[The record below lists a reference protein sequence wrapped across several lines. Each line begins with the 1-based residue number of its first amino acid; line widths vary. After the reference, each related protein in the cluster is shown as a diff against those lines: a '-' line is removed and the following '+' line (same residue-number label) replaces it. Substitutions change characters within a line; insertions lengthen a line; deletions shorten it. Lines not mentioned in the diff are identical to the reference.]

1 MTERLRSRW
10 LAGAGAVLL
19 VLSMSGMVA
28 AASSEDGST
37 TESTDPVTP
46 AFVDANGNGI
56 DDACETEPVVAAPD
70 AALAAWTFADANA
83 DGLIS
88 VPEAA
93 HTTWTGGANCNHGGY
108 VSGVANA
115 SGDTD
120 ETDATETTDETDA
133 PAADCPIVVPET
145 PAEPPVE
152 GAPTLEIAPNAHGV
166 AVSEVAGSPAVGG
179 KNCNHGGAVSEAAH
193 AAKDPHV
200 KATHG
205 SHGKG
210 HGKGHGKP

>member
-1 MTERLRSRW
+1 MTQRLRSRW

-28 AASSEDGST
+28 AAEDGST

-56 DDACETEPVVAAPD
+56 NDACETEPVVAAPD
-70 AALAAWTFADANA
+70 VALAAWTLADANA

-93 HTTWTGGANCNHGGY
+93 HTTWTGGLNCNHGGY
-108 VSGVANA
+108 VSGVAN
-115 SGDTD
+115 GTD
-120 ETDATETTDETDA
+120 ETEDSESADADA
-133 PAADCPIVVPET
+133 PTAECP
-145 PAEPPVE
+145 PAEDAPVVE
-152 GAPTLEIAPNAHGV
+152 APADEAPVVEVEPAPNAHGV
-166 AVSEVAGSPAVGG
+166 AVSAVAGSPAVGG

-193 AAKDPHV
+193 AAKGAHGN
-200 KATHG
+200 ATHD